1 MYINRRHSTSTSF
14 RKGEQ
19 VDKKATKMTQEGIQI
34 K

>member
-1 MYINRRHSTSTSF
+1 MYINRRHSSNASF
-14 RKGEQ
+14 GQGEQ